1 MANESRL
8 LIKDTWLWAGSVVYA
23 DPLINP
29 TVINC
34 RYIPEEQL
42 PAKERWLI
50 SKATGI
56 APGAT
61 GW

>member
-1 MANESRL
+1 M
-8 LIKDTWLWAGSVVYA
+8 AGSVVYG

-42 PAKERWLI
+42 PAKERWFDI
-50 SKATGI
+50 QDRHRTW
-56 APGAT
+56 AT
-61 GW
+61 GWYRWGPGGSPPRPK